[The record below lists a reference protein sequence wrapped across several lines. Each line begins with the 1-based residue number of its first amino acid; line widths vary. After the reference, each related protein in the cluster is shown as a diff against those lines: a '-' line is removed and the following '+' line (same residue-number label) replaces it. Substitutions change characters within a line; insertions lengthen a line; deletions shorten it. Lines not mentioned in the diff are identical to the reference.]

1 METNSFFTM
10 QNIISNIN
18 KAFENRVRLGVMAI
32 LMVNDW
38 VDFGDLKEML
48 NLTDGNLA
56 SHITALEKENF
67 VQVRKAFIGKRPNT
81 SFQATSDGKLA
92 FQEHLNA
99 LEALIRG
106 AG

>member
-1 METNSFFTM
+1 M

-81 SFQATSDGKLA
+81 SFQATSEGKQA
-92 FQEHLNA
+92 FQDHLNA
-99 LEALIRG
+99 LEALIKG

>member
-1 METNSFFTM
+1 M

-81 SFQATSDGKLA
+81 SFQATSDGKQA
-92 FQEHLNA
+92 FQDHLNA
-99 LEALIRG
+99 LEALIKG
-106 AG
+106 TG

>member
-1 METNSFFTM
+1 M

-81 SFQATSDGKLA
+81 SFQATSDGKQA
-92 FQEHLNA
+92 FQDHLNA
-99 LEALIRG
+99 LEALIKG